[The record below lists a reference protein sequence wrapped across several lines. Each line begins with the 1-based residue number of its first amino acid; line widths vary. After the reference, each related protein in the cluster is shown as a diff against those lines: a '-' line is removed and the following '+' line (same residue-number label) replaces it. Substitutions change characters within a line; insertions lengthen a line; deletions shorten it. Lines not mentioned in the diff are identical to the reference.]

1 VSVTT
6 TPHLDD
12 LTLELRGLLLTR
24 ALLELRG
31 FTPAQLAA
39 HDDRI
44 TRVRAE
50 LEELGAAPA
59 TEGGFA
65 G

>member
-1 VSVTT
+1 MSVTT

-31 FTPAQLAA
+31 FTPAQLDA

-50 LEELGAAPA
+50 LAGVGAAPA
-59 TEGGFA
+59 TEGGSE

>member
-1 VSVTT
+1 MTVATT
-6 TPHLDD
+6 RRLDD
-12 LTLELRGLLLTR
+12 LNLELRGLLLTR

-31 FTPAQLAA
+31 LTPAQLDA

-50 LEELGAAPA
+50 LAGLGAAPA
-59 TEGGFA
+59 NEGGNE

>member
-1 VSVTT
+1 MTVATT
-6 TPHLDD
+6 LRLDD
-12 LTLELRGLLLTR
+12 LNLELRGLLLTR

-31 FTPAQLAA
+31 FTPAQLGA
-39 HDDRI
+39 HDNRI

-50 LEELGAAPA
+50 LAELGAAPA
-59 TEGGFA
+59 NEGGLD